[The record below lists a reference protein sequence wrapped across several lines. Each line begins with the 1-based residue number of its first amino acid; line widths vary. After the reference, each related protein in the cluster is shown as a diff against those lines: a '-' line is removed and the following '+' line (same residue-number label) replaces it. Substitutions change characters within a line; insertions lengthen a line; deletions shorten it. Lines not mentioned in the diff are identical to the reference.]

1 MSTYIFNSHTYTQ
14 KERCEINCLK
24 YIIVVHSYC
33 WGNEVLK
40 YRSPQTNEKIQTE
53 LLCNMFIVYINRE
66 AVHVITLCDACD
78 YIALQINSIISI
90 GIHDIDT

>member
-1 MSTYIFNSHTYTQ
+1 MFYTDLHKQ
-14 KERCEINCLK
+14 MK
-24 YIIVVHSYC
+24 
-33 WGNEVLK
+33 
-40 YRSPQTNEKIQTE
+40 KIKTE
-53 LLCNMFIVYINRE
+53 LLCIKCLLYIDRE